1 MQHQLPRLPIIGYQI
16 VAKDKLTGEEET
28 GTAIIE
34 TKEDAE
40 RMAEIMDRM
49 YPHMTHTVHPVY
61 A

>member
-1 MQHQLPRLPIIGYQI
+1 MQHQMPRLPIIGYYI
-16 VAKDKLTGEEET
+16 LATDTLTGEEER
-28 GTAIIE
+28 GDGVIE

-49 YPHMTHTVHPVY
+49 YPHMKHTVHPVY